1 MGEIPLSLLTSAGG
15 EGAEVVYAL
24 RNNDTLASS
33 ILNEIGS
40 KGQIKRK
47 IYQRRLPE
55 NTNKD
60 YYYIMRLTPNAET
73 VLIEYGFI
81 DNKKDNEK
89 LRNNLEDYVEGAV
102 KAITEYAGY
111 KYVPKE
117 SKENISTNIYKVE
130 KGDTLYSIAKKFNTT
145 VNELASLN
153 NLSTDTLYIGEE
165 LKLPSK
171 SIANESINNDEY
183 IVKKGDTLWS
193 IASNNDINVN
203 DLIKLNNLKSN
214 TIIAGEKLMLPK
226 LDTYTVKKGD
236 TLYSI
241 ATKYNTNVN
250 DLMKLNDLSN
260 YTIVE
265 GQELKIK
272 NLNAE
277 NRNSTAQIIT
287 KEHKYHKVITGETI
301 YSVAAS
307 NGLSVSELKK
317 LNNLETNAVT
327 IGENLIVY

>member
-1 MGEIPLSLLTSAGG
+1 MQ
-15 EGAEVVYAL
+15 
-24 RNNDTLASS
+24 RSS
-33 ILNEIGS
+33 I
-40 KGQIKRK
+40 Q
-47 IYQRRLPE
+47 
-55 NTNKD
+55 
-60 YYYIMRLTPNAET
+60 
-73 VLIEYGFI
+73 
-81 DNKKDNEK
+81 
-89 LRNNLEDYVEGAV
+89 
-102 KAITEYAGY
+102 
-111 KYVPKE
+111 
-117 SKENISTNIYKVE
+117 
-130 KGDTLYSIAKKFNTT
+130 T

-171 SIANESINNDEY
+171 SIANESINVMMNT

-317 LNNLETNAVT
+317 LNTFRNKCSNYRRKFNSILDTYPHILWIFLYLFFQNV
-327 IGENLIVY
+327 I